1 MQYVTNF
8 KKKAELLNSV
18 FTKQCSIIQNSSK
31 RALTLSKKPEKSILS
46 IAFNCMIFQQLF
58 VALILAKFMISI
70 RILKICGKPI
80 CKPLELTLHS
90 CIKHEKFPNKWKM
103 AKVAPVHK
111 KVISRF

>member
-46 IAFNCMIFQQLF
+46 IAFNCNDI
-58 VALILAKFMISI
+58 ATII
-70 RILKICGKPI
+70 RSLD
-80 CKPLELTLHS
+80 
-90 CIKHEKFPNKWKM
+90 PNKTYDKHSHIENMWQTYL
-103 AKVAPVHK
+103 
-111 KVISRF
+111 